1 VAAEGDERD
10 VPTVVVNGPP
20 SGGVADVRS
29 GDLATGAREA
39 LGQAR
44 PLGRTGELVQLGR
57 FRIVERIG
65 SGGMGV
71 VYIAHDA
78 QLDRDV
84 AIKLLRHDIAPD
96 LSGRERLVREAQAI
110 AKLSHPNIVHVYEV
124 GHDGPQVFMAMEL
137 VRGQTLRTFC
147 KGKTWQEIV
156 DVFIGAGEG
165 LAAAHA
171 ESIVHRDFKPD
182 NVIVD
187 DRGRARVV
195 DFGLA
200 RSPGISSSGGL
211 EGVNT
216 DRNDALLATPPSDHG
231 QRALDLTGTG
241 TVLGTPA
248 YMAPEQLA
256 KADPDA
262 RTDQFAFC
270 VSLFEMLFD
279 RRPFRGSTY
288 TELVRSILTGL
299 KVEADAGPLKVPRSV
314 RAIVLRGLS
323 RDPEQRFPSMTALLV
338 ELRKAR
344 QPRSR
349 PLLYAFAAAATAA
362 VVVRLS
368 MGGTAESATATT
380 PPSEPEL
387 HDAWA
392 DIVSATDLPE
402 LLPAAIP
409 GDPTGVTVHRLR
421 NGLTVYVAHR
431 PLAPKVAV
439 TVAVR
444 AGSEQERDYGP
455 GLGYLVMMSVYAGGE
470 KLGVVDPAL
479 ERPSFVTQQAFL
491 DVLPSIEDATAR
503 EGVLLG
509 VNAAEHAA
517 REFVLPNDLE
527 DAPSALGGTGLD
539 GLRAGSGTTLSA
551 QLPAHRV
558 DAWLEIIAEAVQRP
572 AFRNTFGLVQAQ
584 LALYASTT
592 SNERAWQVLQRELAP
607 ATGLREDYETASAYM
622 LQVPRADAKAFHAT
636 YYRPNN
642 AAIVLVGDITPEQAL
657 PWCEKHF
664 GAWVPA
670 PIPTKPPLDAELSE
684 AAVRRDIEDGGSP
697 ALFMSWPLPPT
708 HTPQYS
714 AIIALEDALN
724 RHDGLGSTLRST
736 TADAS
741 WSVSAYRSLDVRAT
755 ALPGQSLDEV
765 EAEVMRALE
774 SIAADALPDDAW
786 SPALAR
792 AELARLEWARSSA
805 SLAETIAWSFID
817 RRSWRTVA
825 ADLVE
830 PPSRPGLV
838 AAAKALLE
846 RSRIVVR
853 KHPGDTWHVP
863 VPTLPGLRVP
873 ERFGR
878 QSEFV
883 RAIVDAPIAPP
894 EPRFLVAGSHYETGM
909 RGTGRVITTAHEGP
923 LAFASWVYPVG
934 VDDDPFV
941 CDAVRAR
948 MRAVRIPGVDF
959 DSYCTNDFVWVDIVA
974 SSARFDREAAFV
986 FDWLERGM
994 PSESEIA
1001 EYIERALQSR
1011 ASRRASAVWR
1021 EPFFHAWALRGEH
1034 VIDSRMATDDEL
1046 RRRGAKELPASLRR
1060 LSGHAADLLYVGPSA
1075 DRMRQIVPPTSGKPA
1090 GPRTSP
1096 KTRTAARDMVF
1107 VLHDPAREDA
1117 EVRAAMPWPDLDPRT
1132 ALAADIQLQTVSEGV
1147 SSGPAMLEPRFGGSV
1162 WWATAHP
1169 LALRASFA
1177 CANGDV
1183 ELAVGTARDLL
1194 RRRVPDDQFATQKRE
1209 LEVGFRSYRALV
1221 SRVPETALLWETPG
1235 TDPRVAQWL
1244 ALPSLEHEDMRNY
1257 YTSVAKAPVFVSI
1270 IANADELDW
1279 DALARF
1285 GEVVR
1290 VELSQLDTLLRDP
1303 EGSEG

>member
-1 VAAEGDERD
+1 VAAEGDEPD
-10 VPTVVVNGPP
+10 QPTVVVNGPP
-20 SGGVADVRS
+20 SGAGADVDS
-29 GDLATGAREA
+29 ADLATGAREA
-39 LGQAR
+39 LGRAR
-44 PLGRTGELVQLGR
+44 ERTLGRTGELVQLGR

-71 VYIAHDA
+71 VYVAHDA

-84 AIKLLRHDIAPD
+84 AIKLLRPDLAPD

-137 VRGQTLRTFC
+137 VRGQTLRAFC
-147 KGKTWQEIV
+147 KGRTWQEIA

-187 DRGRARVV
+187 DRGRPRVV

-200 RSPGISSSGGL
+200 RAPGASVGL

-216 DRNDALLATPPSDHG
+216 DRIEALLVTPASDHG

-270 VSLFEMLFD
+270 VSLFEMLYN
-279 RRPFRGSTY
+279 RRPFKGSSY

-299 KVEADAGPLKVPRSV
+299 KVEADAGPLDVPRSV
-314 RAIVLRGLS
+314 RKILLRGLS
-323 RDPEQRFPSMTALLV
+323 RDPDQRFPSMTALLV

-349 PLLYAFAAAATAA
+349 AVLYALAAAGSAA
-362 VVVRLS
+362 VLVKLS
-368 MGGTAESATATT
+368 TGGTVQPPPTT
-380 PPSEPEL
+380 PADDPQL
-387 HDAWA
+387 QDAWA

-402 LLPAAIP
+402 PITAAIP

-431 PLAPKVAV
+431 PLEPKVAV

-455 GLGYLVMMSVYAGGE
+455 GLGYLVMMSVYRGSE
-470 KLGVVDPAL
+470 RLGVVDRTL
-479 ERPSFVTQQAFL
+479 ERPSLVAQHALL
-491 DVLPSIEDATAR
+491 DRLPSVGEPAARDA
-503 EGVLLG
+503 VLLA
-509 VNAAEHAA
+509 VNAAELAA
-517 REFVLPNDLE
+517 TPFVVPEDLE
-527 DAPSALGGTGLD
+527 DAALALGSGGLN
-539 GLRAGSGTTLSA
+539 GLRAGSGTTFGV

-558 DAWLEIIAEAVQRP
+558 DAWLELIAEAVQRP
-572 AFRNTFGLVQAQ
+572 AFRNTFGLVQSQ

-592 SNERAWQVLQRELAP
+592 SNERAWQVLQRELAL
-607 ATGLREDYETASAYM
+607 ATGLREDYETASEYM
-622 LQVPRADAKAFHAT
+622 LRVPLADAKAFHAS

-642 AAIVLVGDITPEQAL
+642 TAIVLVGDITPEQAL

-664 GAWVPA
+664 GAWQPA
-670 PIPTKPPLDAELSE
+670 PIPTRPPLDEKLVGGV
-684 AAVRRDIEDGGSP
+684 VRRDIEDGGSP
-697 ALFMSWPLPPT
+697 AVFMSWPLPPT
-708 HTPQYS
+708 YTPEYS
-714 AIIALEDALN
+714 AIVALQDALA

-736 TADAS
+736 IAEAS
-741 WSVSAYRSLDVRAT
+741 WSVSAYRSLDVRAS
-755 ALPGQSLDEV
+755 ALPGQSFEEV

-774 SIAADALPDDAW
+774 SIATDALPDEAW
-786 SPALAR
+786 GPALAR
-792 AELARLEWARSSA
+792 SELARLRWARSSE
-805 SLAETIAWSFID
+805 SLAETISWSFID

-825 ADLVE
+825 TELVE
-830 PPSRPGLV
+830 PPSRPQLV
-838 AAAKALLE
+838 AAAKALLA

-863 VPTLPGLRVP
+863 VPTLPGQRFP
-873 ERFGR
+873 EHFGR

-883 RAIVDAPIAPP
+883 RAIVDAPVAPP
-894 EPRFLVAGSHYETGM
+894 EPRFLVAGSHYEMGT
-909 RGTGRVITTAHEGP
+909 RGTGRVITTDHDGP

-934 VDDDPFV
+934 VDDDPYV

-959 DSYCTNDFVWVDIVA
+959 DTYCTNEFVWVDLVA

-994 PSESEIA
+994 PSESEIE

-1034 VIDSRMATDDEL
+1034 GIDANMATDDEL

-1060 LSGHAADLLYVGPSA
+1060 LSEHAADLLYVGPSA
-1075 DRMRQIVPPTSGKPA
+1075 DRIGQIAPPTRGRPA
-1090 GPRTSP
+1090 SPRSP
-1096 KTRTAARDMVF
+1096 ARTRVAKGDMVF
-1107 VLHDPAREDA
+1107 VLHDPARVDA
-1117 EVRAAMPWPDLDPRT
+1117 EVRAALPWPDLDPRT
-1132 ALAADIQLQTVSEGV
+1132 ALAAEIHLQTVSDGV
-1147 SSGPAMLEPRFGGSV
+1147 SSAPSVLEPRFGGGV
-1162 WWATAHP
+1162 WWATPHP
-1169 LALRASFA
+1169 LATRATFA

-1183 ELAVGTARDLL
+1183 ELAVRTATGLL
-1194 RRRVPDDQFATQKRE
+1194 RRQVAEDAFAAEKRK

-1221 SRVPETALLWETPG
+1221 SRVPETALLWQTPG

-1244 ALPSLEHEDMRNY
+1244 ALPSLEHEDMRSY
-1257 YTSVAKAPVFVSI
+1257 YAAVAKTPMIVSI

-1279 DALARF
+1279 AVLASF

-1290 VELSQLDTLLRDP
+1290 VELDELEKLLRDP
-1303 EGSEG
+1303 EGSDG